1 MDALDKKLIAFFEG
15 KVVRK
20 DLLHRI
26 KTGTN
31 VPTFVLEF
39 LLARYCASD
48 DASEIKAGME
58 AVLATLQD
66 NYVRPDE
73 ANAAQSKVA
82 TKGQHRFID
91 KIHVQYIEKE
101 KRHWASLENF
111 NSQRIAIGEKFYRD
125 NERLLEGGIWAEVT
139 LAYNDLDQDDY
150 AFRIDDLRP
159 IQLSRFHFDRYV
171 EGRQQFTRD
180 EWLDVILR
188 SMGLE
193 PSKLDSRTKL
203 HFLARLA
210 PLVEANFNLIELGPR
225 GTGKSYFF
233 SEFTPYSTLVSGGQ
247 ASKATLFYNNA
258 RRKIGLVGFWDTVAF
273 DEVGGIRIKDPDT
286 IQIMKDY
293 LANGRFSRG
302 VEVIA
307 DASMAFVGNFD
318 HSIPQIVASSDHD
331 LFMPLPREFDLA
343 VMDRFAYYLPGWEMP
358 KNSSAYLTNAYGFIT
373 DYLAEAFHYQFKHSN
388 RYEEVS
394 RRIRLGAQVE
404 GRDEKGIKKTVCA
417 FLKILHPECEP
428 SDQEFEEYVAY
439 AIEGRRRVKEQ
450 MNKRKPDDEF
460 ANIDLSYFTSDGQE
474 VIVYCRESK
483 DVEATQHPVRK
494 ELDKAADVVSN
505 EPAMTATPVAPAEPS
520 AVQPTEE
527 LVEVSPEVP
536 DTSIQPEERHY
547 TIFYNDTG
555 YSYETIIG
563 PYLGDAKKMVVEDP
577 YIRLPHQIQ
586 NFVRLCEAVAKL
598 SSIRSIQLVTGYD
611 DDTQMVELEEKLG
624 ELKQSLLELD
634 IVLDIQLNV
643 NIHDREIRLDNGW
656 VIKIGRG
663 LDFYQK
669 PMSWF
674 EIGANDLS
682 LRRCLETKVD
692 IYKV

>member
-1 MDALDKKLIAFFEG
+1 
-15 KVVRK
+15 
-20 DLLHRI
+20 
-26 KTGTN
+26 
-31 VPTFVLEF
+31 
-39 LLARYCASD
+39 
-48 DASEIKAGME
+48 
-58 AVLATLQD
+58 
-66 NYVRPDE
+66 
-73 ANAAQSKVA
+73 
-82 TKGQHRFID
+82 
-91 KIHVQYIEKE
+91 
-101 KRHWASLENF
+101 
-111 NSQRIAIGEKFYRD
+111 
-125 NERLLEGGIWAEVT
+125 
-139 LAYNDLDQDDY
+139 
-150 AFRIDDLRP
+150 
-159 IQLSRFHFDRYV
+159 
-171 EGRQQFTRD
+171 
-180 EWLDVILR
+180 
-188 SMGLE
+188 
-193 PSKLDSRTKL
+193 
-203 HFLARLA
+203 
-210 PLVEANFNLIELGPR
+210 
-225 GTGKSYFF
+225 
-233 SEFTPYSTLVSGGQ
+233 
-247 ASKATLFYNNA
+247 
-258 RRKIGLVGFWDTVAF
+258 
-273 DEVGGIRIKDPDT
+273 
-286 IQIMKDY
+286 
-293 LANGRFSRG
+293 
-302 VEVIA
+302 
-307 DASMAFVGNFD
+307 
-318 HSIPQIVASSDHD
+318 
-331 LFMPLPREFDLA
+331 
-343 VMDRFAYYLPGWEMP
+343 MP

-494 ELDKAADVVSN
+494 ELDKATDVVSN

-527 LVEVSPEVP
+527 PTEVSPEVP
-536 DTSIQPEERHY
+536 DISIQPEERHY

-563 PYLGDAKKMVVEDP
+563 PYLGDAKKIVVEDP

-586 NFVRLCEAVAKL
+586 NFVRLCEAIAKL
-598 SSIRSIQLVTGYD
+598 SSVRSIQLVTGYD

-634 IVLDIQLNV
+634 IVLNIQLNV